1 MVLFS
6 HVFMLLPPIGLDIA
20 VHEAEIVVYYSLFW
34 ILYNIGYAMANVSHL
49 AMIPELCDTDE
60 TRTSLTLIRNS
71 MISFVAILANL
82 AALIEFSSGKS
93 IYDLLLRKFGKFA
106 IVEKP

>member
-6 HVFMLLPPIGLDIA
+6 NVFMLLPPIGLDKA
-20 VHEAEIVVYYSLFW
+20 VHEAEIVVYYSLFN

-49 AMIPELCDTDE
+49 AMIPELCDADE

-71 MISFVAILANL
+71 MISFVTILANL
-82 AALIEFSSGKS
+82 AALIEFSSGKL
-93 IYDLLLRKFGKFA
+93 ICDLLLNKFGKFM
-106 IVEKP
+106 PLDL